1 MSGEQV
7 VIAGAGH
14 AGGSVA
20 AFLRQYGHQGPITL
34 VGDETIAP
42 YQRPPLSKAWLKG
55 EADAE
60 SLLLR
65 PLDWYVEAGVDL
77 RLGTGIEAIDRVGCS
92 VRLSD
97 GTSVAYDRLVLA
109 LGAKARRMDVPGSDL
124 CHVGVLRSAADA
136 EWLKP
141 RLGPGERVAIIGGG
155 YVGLEAAASARSLG
169 AEVVVLERESR
180 LLARVAAPMLS
191 AFYLERHQAEGVVFV
206 FGAEVRS
213 IEGNGVRLATGEM
226 IAADTVLVGIGALP
240 NDALARE
247 VGIACSDGV
256 IVDSAARTSDPNIFA
271 IGDMTYRPLPLF
283 GRSLR
288 LESVPSA
295 LEQAKQA
302 AATICGTLP
311 PAPEIPWFWSDQY
324 DLKLQIAGLPLDCD
338 QMVVRGDPR
347 SGSFALFHLADRV
360 VRAVEAVN
368 APGEF
373 MAGRQF
379 IARGTSID
387 TYRLADSTIPMKQ
400 VAATT

>member
-1 MSGEQV
+1 M
-7 VIAGAGH
+7 
-14 AGGSVA
+14 
-20 AFLRQYGHQGPITL
+20 
-34 VGDETIAP
+34 
-42 YQRPPLSKAWLKG
+42 
-55 EADAE
+55 
-60 SLLLR
+60 
-65 PLDWYVEAGVDL
+65 
-77 RLGTGIEAIDRVGCS
+77 
-92 VRLSD
+92 
-97 GTSVAYDRLVLA
+97 
-109 LGAKARRMDVPGSDL
+109 
-124 CHVGVLRSAADA
+124 
-136 EWLKP
+136 
-141 RLGPGERVAIIGGG
+141 
-155 YVGLEAAASARSLG
+155 
-169 AEVVVLERESR
+169 LERESR
-180 LLARVAAPMLS
+180 LLARVAAPTLS

-213 IEGNGVRLATGEM
+213 IEDNGVRLATGEM
-226 IAADTVLVGIGALP
+226 IATDTVLVGIGALP

-302 AATICGTLP
+302 AAAICGTLP

-347 SGSFALFHLADRV
+347 SGSFTLFHLADRV

-387 TYRLADSTIPMKQ
+387 TYRLADPTIPMKQ
-400 VAATT
+400 VAAAT